1 MTLIAPLDAVF
12 LASETREHPMHVG
25 GLHIF
30 RLPTDAPADYVQRL
44 HRQLLECTELAPMY
58 RRKPAWP
65 GPLLSA
71 LRWTADDDVDLE
83 YHVRLSALPRPGRV
97 RELLALVSR
106 LHGSLLDR
114 HRPLWEFHLIE
125 GLEGNRFAVY
135 VKIHHALTDG
145 VNAVRNTMRMLSVE
159 PTNEMRA
166 LWSPGP
172 RPAMPVETPAAAS
185 ADTFVRAGA
194 LVRNVAGLL
203 PTLAD
208 VAVTGV
214 RRPDAALP
222 FDAPKTVLNRPLTGA
237 RRFAAQS
244 WSIDRIKAVAK
255 AYDAT
260 LNDVVLAMCSGAL
273 REYLGSDRL
282 PTKSLVAAVPVALPR
297 TDGDGNAVTMVLCR
311 LATDVADPAERLR
324 RIQASMRAAKDTM
337 RGRTPLQLSA
347 IGALTSIGPSSLA
360 AIPGVSAAVAP
371 PYNVVISNVP
381 GPRDRLY
388 WCDAELEGWYPV
400 SMPIEGQSLNIT
412 VLSYG
417 DNLEFGLIG
426 CRRNVAHLQRL
437 LGHLEDTLA
446 ELERGVPGVSTAA
459 FPRSRE
465 LLLNRANGQ
474 HLRRGADGSGLVVD
488 DAVGQSEP
496 IRTERHRGVQTQPLS
511 LRLGE

>member
-1 MTLIAPLDAVF
+1 MTFIAPLDAMF

-25 GLHIF
+25 GLHVF
-30 RLPTDAPADYVQRL
+30 RLPPDAPADYVHTL
-44 HRQLLECTELAPMY
+44 YRQLLDCTELAPMY

-65 GPLLSA
+65 GPLLGA
-71 LRWTADDDVDLE
+71 LRWVDDDDVDLE

-106 LHGSLLDR
+106 LHGGLLDR

-125 GLEGNRFAVY
+125 GLEDNRFAVY
-135 VKIHHALTDG
+135 AKIHHALTDG

-159 PTNEMRA
+159 PAGEVRA
-166 LWSPGP
+166 LWSPSP
-172 RPAMPVETPAAAS
+172 RPALPLDAPAAAS
-185 ADTFVRAGA
+185 ADTLVRAGA
-194 LVRNVAGLL
+194 LAKNIAGLV
-203 PTLAD
+203 PTLAG
-208 VAVTGV
+208 VAVKGV
-214 RRPDAALP
+214 RDPDAVLP

-255 AYDAT
+255 EYDAT

-273 REYLGSDRL
+273 REYLRSSDQL
-282 PTKSLVAAVPVALPR
+282 PAKSLVAAVPVALPR
-297 TDGDGNAVTMVLCR
+297 TDGDGNAVTMVLSR
-311 LATDVADPAERLR
+311 LATDVADPIERLR

-337 RGRTPLQLSA
+337 GGRTPLQLSA

-360 AIPGVSAAVAP
+360 TVPGFSAAAPP

-388 WCDAELEGWYPV
+388 WRDAELEGWYPV

-417 DNLEFGLIG
+417 DNLEFGLTG

-446 ELERGVPGVSTAA
+446 TLEAGAA
-459 FPRSRE
+459 RPSAARTMRPATTSMRSSGTKRSRVIP
-465 LLLNRANGQ
+465 A
-474 HLRRGADGSGLVVD
+474 S
-488 DAVGQSEP
+488 
-496 IRTERHRGVQTQPLS
+496 TEAS
-511 LRLGE
+511 

>member
-1 MTLIAPLDAVF
+1 MTPIAPLDAMF

-25 GLHIF
+25 GLHVF
-30 RLPTDAPADYVQRL
+30 RLPADAPADYLQTL
-44 HRQLLECTELAPMY
+44 YEQLLECTELAPMY

-65 GPLLSA
+65 GPVLGA
-71 LRWTADDDVDLE
+71 LRWVDDDDVDLE

-106 LHGSLLDR
+106 LHGGLLDR

-125 GLEGNRFAVY
+125 GLEDNRFAVY

-145 VNAVRNTMRMLSVE
+145 VNAVRNSVRMLSVE
-159 PTNEMRA
+159 PAGQMRA
-166 LWSPGP
+166 LWSPSP
-172 RPAMPVETPAAAS
+172 RPTLPLDASAAAS
-185 ADTFVRAGA
+185 ADTFARAGA
-194 LVRNVAGLL
+194 LAKNVAGLL
-203 PTLAD
+203 PTLAG
-208 VAVTGV
+208 VAVA
-214 RRPDAALP
+214 RLRHPDAALP

-273 REYLGSDRL
+273 REYLRSSDQV

-311 LATDVADPAERLR
+311 LATDVGDPVERLR
-324 RIQASMRAAKDTM
+324 RIQASMRAAKDNM
-337 RGRTPLQLSA
+337 HGRTPLQLSA
-347 IGALTSIGPSSLA
+347 VGALTTIGPSSLA
-360 AIPGVSAAVAP
+360 AIPGFSAAAPP

-381 GPRDRLY
+381 GPRSRLY
-388 WCDAELEGWYPV
+388 WRDAELQGWYPV

-437 LGHLEDTLA
+437 LSHLEETLA
-446 ELERGVPGVSTAA
+446 ELEAGVTGREPASQVR
-459 FPRSRE
+459 RSM
-465 LLLNRANGQ
+465 
-474 HLRRGADGSGLVVD
+474 
-488 DAVGQSEP
+488 
-496 IRTERHRGVQTQPLS
+496 
-511 LRLGE
+511 